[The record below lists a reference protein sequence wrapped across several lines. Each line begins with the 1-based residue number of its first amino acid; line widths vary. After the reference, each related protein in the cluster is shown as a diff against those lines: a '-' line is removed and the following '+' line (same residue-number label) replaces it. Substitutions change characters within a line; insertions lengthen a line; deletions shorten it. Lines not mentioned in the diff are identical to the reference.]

1 MAGQARAAPHDLNA
15 DQTISASGVAAIRD
29 GEGLRNGGAHYNDI
43 ANNCT
48 VGLGTLV
55 HHGPC
60 TAAELAQPADQQA
73 NDASLARR
81 IADAE
86 ATVRRRVG
94 DRQLTQAQYD
104 ALVSATY
111 NLGSRHVR
119 PVLDQANQGNDPG
132 VVQAL
137 RARVMFQPVDARGR
151 PVGPMVRSQGL
162 ANRREREAAP
172 FAAPLGQR

>member
-94 DRQLTQAQYD
+94 DRQLTRRSTMRSFPPHIIWVRGTSGLFWIKQIR
-104 ALVSATY
+104 ATT
-111 NLGSRHVR
+111 
-119 PVLDQANQGNDPG
+119 
-132 VVQAL
+132 
-137 RARVMFQPVDARGR
+137 
-151 PVGPMVRSQGL
+151 L
-162 ANRREREAAP
+162 ASCKLCAP
-172 FAAPLGQR
+172 ASCFNP